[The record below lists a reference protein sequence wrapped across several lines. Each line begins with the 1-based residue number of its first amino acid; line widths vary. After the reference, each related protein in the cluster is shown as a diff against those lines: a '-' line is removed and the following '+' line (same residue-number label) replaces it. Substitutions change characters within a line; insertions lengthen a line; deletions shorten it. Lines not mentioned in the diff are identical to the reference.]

1 MPYTCLPLL
10 LGKVVIFH
18 CTDTVEIDIIS
29 NLQHIQHECLNLLE
43 CLYELLG
50 KLPFAAYA
58 MNDTALLER
67 SIPDSNTIKVK
78 CCRCQRPIN
87 HKEVHKAHQ
96 AFRRK
101 HIGEIDQWLRQQR
114 VNCCKHFGSPKEWNV
129 MLLPWCLRPIC
140 WGIYMSGGGGGCFW
154 CTPERG
160 PLCTSFYVRRVTL
173 GCRWYMAADSQGDRK
188 GQPMFE
194 DDN

>member
-101 HIGEIDQWLRQQR
+101 HIGEIDQ
-114 VNCCKHFGSPKEWNV
+114 
-129 MLLPWCLRPIC
+129 
-140 WGIYMSGGGGGCFW
+140 
-154 CTPERG
+154 
-160 PLCTSFYVRRVTL
+160 
-173 GCRWYMAADSQGDRK
+173 
-188 GQPMFE
+188 
-194 DDN
+194 